1 MAHSDFEPLRC
12 RTPIKGTAMSKLLTI
27 IKREYVTRVKSKG
40 FVIGTIIG
48 PLVMSSFVLVPFL
61 LGRYSG
67 PDRYRIAVLD
77 ETGNAALVE
86 RLEALL
92 APKQP
97 GQARYELFREEVR
110 PGEDPEPRQQELAGR
125 LARKELEGYLIFPPD
140 TLSRKDITI
149 YAKNSGAIIGR
160 SRLQDAVNKAIS
172 ERRIALAGLDA
183 DRVRE
188 LTRDVELKAVNE
200 RGESGRGRIMLA
212 FTLLMFLYLTI
223 LVYGVT
229 VMRGVTEEKQNR
241 IIEVLLSSVRPFELM
256 LGKVIGIG
264 LVGLTQYL
272 IWVIFGGLLSVVSA
286 APFLMAYSDKLPKI
300 SILLLVCFVIYYVLG
315 YFLYATLYATVGA
328 IVSSDDDGQQVQ
340 MPITMTFMLGMI
352 LSTMVLENPTGTTAT
367 VLSLVPFFGP
377 SLMFLRIAMESA
389 PVWQI
394 VLSIVLMIAAIVGV
408 VWLAAKIYRVGV
420 LMYGKRPTIPELVRW
435 MRYS

>member
-1 MAHSDFEPLRC
+1 
-12 RTPIKGTAMSKLLTI
+12 LTI

-67 PDRYRIAVLD
+67 PDQYRIAVLD
-77 ETGNAALVE
+77 ETGDAELIE

-110 PGEDPEPRQQELAGR
+110 PGEDPEPRRQELAGR

-149 YAKNSGAIIGR
+149 YAKNSSAIIGR
-160 SRLQDAVNKAIS
+160 SRLQDAINKAIS

-183 DRVRE
+183 ERVRE
-188 LTRDVELKAVNE
+188 LTRDVQLKAVNE
-200 RGESGRGRIMLA
+200 RGESGSGRIMLA

-286 APFLMAYSDKLPKI
+286 APFLMAYSNKLPKI

-394 VLSIVLMIAAIVGV
+394 VLSVALMIATIVGV